1 MTIFADTV
9 VKHINS
15 MSVSQV
21 RMLVLVDSLVVEM
34 VVVER
39 D

>member
-1 MTIFADTV
+1 M